1 MKSSGQ
7 EGHGVCPQHPSA
19 LTYLDLPHHI
29 HALRH
34 LPEHHVLPVQPVC
47 FVTGDEELG
56 AVGVWAGVCHG
67 HHPWHQRV
75 QIFIIKLLP
84 VDGFAAGAVVVGE
97 VSGLAHELGDDAV
110 EAATFEAKSFLVGAE
125 AAEILCVGVHADCPA
140 KELGL
145 VLQRG
150 KKHDK
155 AHQKV

>member
-1 MKSSGQ
+1 
-7 EGHGVCPQHPSA
+7 
-19 LTYLDLPHHI
+19 
-29 HALRH
+29 
-34 LPEHHVLPVQPVC
+34 VLPVQPVC

-56 AVGVWAGVCHG
+56 AVGVWARVCHG
-67 HHPWHQRV
+67 HHPWDQRV

-110 EAATFEAKSFLVGAE
+110 EAAAFEAKSFLVGAE
-125 AAEILCVGVHADCPA
+125 AAEILCVHSDCPA
-140 KELGL
+140 KELRL

-150 KKHDK
+150 EKQSQ